1 MTNIILPHS
10 YDGQD
15 ISKTSIPL
23 QGALSADDSEE
34 GVALRILAAKQEMM
48 MQELRTMQ
56 MYMAQSLEAS
66 DKKFAALMQQMANQK
81 HESAQAVEQAYQALE
96 KLVEKKPISP
106 EIQSEMIEDA
116 KRQALRQAAFKHGKM
131 KDILKNA
138 PRKSFFSPI
147 PGSHP
152 VQIHGH
158 SWVIHYGK
166 NNNVP
171 VPFIKEFVKR
181 VEADQRFRQMIDTLQ
196 WDVDRDQIYDVDQFN
211 KARSQFGGR
220 ADKRTFD
227 PNNFGG

>member
-1 MTNIILPHS
+1 MSKIILPNS
-10 YDGQD
+10 YDGQL
-15 ISKTSIPL
+15 ISKTAIPL
-23 QGALSADDSEE
+23 QGALSQDDSEE
-34 GVALRILAAKQEMM
+34 SVALQILAAKQEMM

-66 DKKFAALMQQMANQK
+66 DQKFAALMQQMAQQK

-106 EIQSEMIEDA
+106 EIQGEMIEDA
-116 KRQALRQAAFKHGKM
+116 RRQAQRQAAYKHGKM
-131 KDILKNA
+131 KEILKNA
-138 PRKSFFSPI
+138 TRKSFFSPI

-171 VPFIKEFVKR
+171 IPFIKEFVKR
-181 VEADQRFRQMIDTLQ
+181 VEADQRFRDMIDTLQ
-196 WDVDRDQIYDVDQFN
+196 WDADRDQIFDADQFN
-211 KARSQFGGR
+211 KARSQFGGQ
-220 ADKRTFD
+220 AVKRTFNPKD
-227 PNNFGG
+227 FGG